1 MPECFTSPGPYGKQT
16 FPAPGLRDITR
27 NITTHNE
34 EGKGVFLPPTNSQWD
49 SPMANGWAINN
60 VIYNTTGFP
69 VDLNDGQ
76 DLKYSSTHEPGL
88 MENEGSLI
96 RIIDFAPGCESNAH
110 RALSLGYGVVLE
122 GEFEFELDGG
132 EKRVMKRGDV
142 SVNRATIHT
151 WRNFSPTEPA
161 RMLYVL
167 LPIKPLY
174 LDGKMVEQDMGRL
187 AESYP
192 ADERM

>member
-16 FPAPGLRDITR
+16 CPAPGLRDITR

-34 EGKGVFLPPTNSQWD
+34 KGKGVFLPPTNSQWD

-76 DLKYSSTHEPGL
+76 DFST
-88 MENEGSLI
+88 LI

-122 GEFEFELDGG
+122 REFEFELDSG

-151 WRNFSPTEPA
+151 WRNLSPTEPA

-174 LDGKMVEQDMGRL
+174 LDGKLVEQDMGRL

-192 ADERM
+192 ADERK